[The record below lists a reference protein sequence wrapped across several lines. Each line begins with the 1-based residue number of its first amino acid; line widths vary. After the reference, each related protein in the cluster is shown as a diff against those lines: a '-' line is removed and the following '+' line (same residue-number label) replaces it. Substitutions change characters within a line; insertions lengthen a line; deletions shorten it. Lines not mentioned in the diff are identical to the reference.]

1 MRKEERKERNDR
13 QDTEKRKRRMEKKH
27 MRDAN
32 GKPKLCKKKNGH
44 KTEKKRS
51 KENTYG
57 RGYHYPQG
65 KAHNITY
72 NNTSTE
78 QVTHLDVKQNVP
90 GRVNKKPQG

>member
-13 QDTEKRKRRMEKKH
+13 QDTKKRKRRMEKKDIRG
-27 MRDAN
+27 MQMENRNYARKKMDT
-32 GKPKLCKKKNGH
+32 KQKKKIKGEYIREGISLSTR
-44 KTEKKRS
+44 KT
-51 KENTYG
+51 
-57 RGYHYPQG
+57 
-65 KAHNITY
+65 HNITY